1 MPHLPLFL
9 ARRSRPALLAA
20 LFLAGG
26 GLSAAEARTLAQIQQ
41 SGVLRV
47 ATPGDLPPFAM
58 TDGSRFSGYEIEL
71 LQAVA
76 ATLGLKVEVQRV
88 AADGLI
94 KALQDDRADVALG
107 ALGVTST
114 REHKVD
120 FTVPTAC
127 AGVSVASLNPALQKH
142 TDLAGKKIGVGAGS
156 IMHSYV
162 QKLPFEKQVQVYK
175 STGDVLLAVLSK
187 AVDATFAYTVMEPAI
202 KRTYPKVK
210 VYFGPELWSVPI
222 GFMVREDNDST
233 RLALNTAL
241 QNYFAT
247 NSYAFLSAKHFGKD
261 VRCKG

>member
-1 MPHLPLFL
+1 MFPTRRFL
-9 ARRSRPALLAA
+9 LSTLALAA
-20 LFLAGG
+20 
-26 GLSAAEARTLAQIQQ
+26 GLSSLNAAEARTLAQIKQ

-47 ATPGDLPPFAM
+47 ATPGDLPPFTVA
-58 TDGSRFSGYEIEL
+58 DGTRFTGYEVEL

-76 ATLGLKVEVQRV
+76 ASLGLKVELQKV

-94 KALQDDRADVALG
+94 KALQDDRADVAVG

-114 REHKVD
+114 RENRVD
-120 FTVPTAC
+120 FTTPTAC

-142 TDLAGKKIGVGAGS
+142 TDLAGRSIGVGAGS

-162 QKLPFEKQVQVYK
+162 QKLPFEKQVKVYK
-175 STGDVLLAVLSK
+175 STGDVLFAVLTK

-202 KRTYPKVK
+202 KRNYSKVK

-233 RLALNTAL
+233 RLALNAAIQT
-241 QNYFAT
+241 YFAT
-247 NSYAFLSAKHFGKD
+247 NSYAFLSSKHFGKD
-261 VRCKG
+261 VRCKS